1 MPRRFYCHFPVYPF
15 HILNEFFF
23 SETSLSRFSATS
35 ASSSDCHPW
44 GMTETTDPSSFFQC
58 IPHPSTL
65 WASARSQE
73 KNSLRR
79 LCVVRRV
86 FLTEISCRHWDVQRA
101 VFKGFLTI
109 RNMTW
114 FSFKGK
120 VGNRSQNWSAL
131 LWMESGL
138 CLDWSPLSGSGS
150 VPSCFLSLCFKGSCC
165 PSEMLALVE
174 MTQFQNQYPLRQMW
188 GAIFFLHRPWG
199 KGGKNSQLLHQL
211 SRWKSSKVNWRQ
223 QMIPFAAEWDLQADN
238 GKHWANRTMK
248 TKFDMSS
255 KLKGERQVD
264 TVSLAYHKPIIKHTL
279 HLEVAWFNWVPSIT
293 LFS

>member
-1 MPRRFYCHFPVYPF
+1 MKPLWLVWSLLESVSPWHVQRMPRRFYCHFPVYPF
-15 HILNEFFF
+15 HILNEFFLMKHPWAD
-23 SETSLSRFSATS
+23 SVQHLHQAVIVILEACRRLQTPVP
-35 ASSSDCHPW
+35 SSSVCLILAHCEPRP
-44 GMTETTDPSSFFQC
+44 G
-58 IPHPSTL
+58 L
-65 WASARSQE
+65 RRR
-73 KNSLRR
+73 NSLRR

-109 RNMTW
+109 KNMTW

-120 VGNRSQNWSAL
+120 AGNHSQNWSAL

-199 KGGKNSQLLHQL
+199 KGGKKFSAT
-211 SRWKSSKVNWRQ
+211 SSIEP
-223 QMIPFAAEWDLQADN
+223 MEIL
-238 GKHWANRTMK
+238 
-248 TKFDMSS
+248 
-255 KLKGERQVD
+255 
-264 TVSLAYHKPIIKHTL
+264 
-279 HLEVAWFNWVPSIT
+279 
-293 LFS
+293 